1 MKVYAVSRTQAGIER
16 RAQQRQAPAAAAE
29 PRSQERAPAVAPVTG
44 NVVNLVIPRTEAQQI
59 IADIAHQ
66 HGLTYEDMLSPSRRV
81 EIVEARF
88 DAIAAVAIAKPHLPK
103 GQIGKMFRR
112 DPKTILNAFYRRGLA

>member
-16 RAQQRQAPAAAAE
+16 RAQQRQEPEATAE
-29 PRSQERAPAVAPVTG
+29 SRSQERAPAAARG
-44 NVVNLVIPRTEAQQI
+44 ADNVVNLVIPRTEAQQI
-59 IADIAHQ
+59 IADVAHQ
-66 HGLTYEDMLSPSRRV
+66 HGFTYEDILSPSRSAK
-81 EIVEARF
+81 IVEARF
-88 DAIAAVAIAKPHLPK
+88 DAIAAVAIAKPHLSK